1 MADDEWTPRASASVE
16 ASDADVG
23 SVPASSEAVREVKR
37 LRAELN
43 MVFEWHDGILVE
55 AMQAGSTFLLLDE
68 RNIIASHNVQLKL
81 GSVTK
86 HPSNPLLREEKP

>member
-1 MADDEWTPRASASVE
+1 MRIDGGGARSPETTRRLDAVIDPGAASTMDD
-16 ASDADVG
+16 DAA
-23 SVPASSEAVREVKR
+23 P
-37 LRAELN
+37 
-43 MVFEWHDGILVE
+43 VE

>member
-1 MADDEWTPRASASVE
+1 
-16 ASDADVG
+16 
-23 SVPASSEAVREVKR
+23 
-37 LRAELN
+37 
-43 MVFEWHDGILVE
+43 
-55 AMQAGSTFLLLDE
+55 MQAGSTFLLLDE